1 MQVDS
6 DVNVDNVS
14 FHEFP
19 GVWDAM
25 AYAFIHRGAH
35 ALGEFACTSI
45 AVSGRICSEGQT
57 GRHASFQNVKWLQ
70 EMEAAL

>member
-1 MQVDS
+1 MAHIQVDG

-14 FHEFP
+14 FHESP

-35 ALGEFACTSI
+35 ALGEVACTSI
-45 AVSGRICSEGQT
+45 AVSGRT
-57 GRHASFQNVKWLQ
+57 
-70 EMEAAL
+70 